1 MWEYILGCLGGA
13 VVIFCCS
20 AKWIMRKSWDL
31 KKDELEELKLELEKM
46 EELTE
51 ELKEQKKEIEELL
64 NNEFKDFDYVW
75 SNAVKKE

>member
-1 MWEYILGCLGGA
+1 MWEYILGCLGVA
-13 VVIFCCS
+13 SVIFCCS
-20 AKWIMRKSWDL
+20 AKWIMRKSWEL

-51 ELKEQKKEIEELL
+51 ELKQQKQEIEELL